1 VGTGCGGVVFGLVRE
16 LSMHNQTARMAKT
29 CRSGMC
35 SQDAL
40 ASLLISMSMAIVP
53 FEPIAIRRNVIG
65 L

>member
-1 VGTGCGGVVFGLVRE
+1 MGTGCGGVPFGLVRE
-16 LSMHNQTARMAKT
+16 LSEHNQTARIAKT

-35 SQDAL
+35 CQDVL
-40 ASLLISMSMAIVP
+40 ASLLISMSIAIVP

>member
-1 VGTGCGGVVFGLVRE
+1 MGTRCGGVAFGLVRE
-16 LSMHNQTARMAKT
+16 PPEHNQTARMAKT

-35 SQDAL
+35 CQDAL
-40 ASLLISMSMAIVP
+40 ASLLISISMAIVP